1 MVFRIRKISLT
12 VIVADYDPL
21 RGNRTN
27 FRQISRDLTTRNI
40 DTYDGTQVVQDIAS
54 TYPKLLPDILDVIR

>member
-1 MVFRIRKISLT
+1 